1 MNSETTKQ
9 NGNAVANRP
18 TETTRT
24 TTFTPRVD
32 IVEQADELLLFA
44 DLPGVKPEDLN
55 LRFEKGELYLHGR
68 CQPRG
73 AQGKS
78 VLTEYGVGDFHRVFS
93 VSEEIDAE
101 KIGAELKN
109 GVLTVHLP
117 KAEKV
122 KPRQIAIKAV

>member
-1 MNSETTKQ
+1 MNSEVTKQ
-9 NGNAVANRP
+9 NGSAVASRP
-18 TETTRT
+18 TEATRT
-24 TTFTPRVD
+24 TSFTPRVD
-32 IVEQADELLLFA
+32 IVENNEELLLYA

-55 LRFEKGELYLHGR
+55 LRFEKGELVLHGR

-73 AQGKS
+73 PQGKAL
-78 VLTEYGVGDFHRVFS
+78 LTEYGVGDFCRVFS
-93 VSEEIDAE
+93 VSEDVDAA

-109 GVLTVHLP
+109 GVLTVYLP

>member
-1 MNSETTKQ
+1 MNSEATKS
-9 NGNAVANRP
+9 NGSTVASRP
-18 TETTRT
+18 TEATRT
-24 TTFTPRVD
+24 TSFTPRVD
-32 IVEQADELLLFA
+32 IVENKEELLLYA

-55 LRFEKGELYLHGR
+55 LRFEKGELVLHGR

-73 AQGKS
+73 PQGKPL
-78 VLTEYGVGDFHRVFS
+78 LTEYGVGDFCRVFS
-93 VSEEIDAE
+93 VSEDVDAE

-122 KPRQIAIKAV
+122 KPRQINIKAV